1 MTSSFAAELWG
12 LREGLI
18 LCCNLNITSFEIEV
32 GAKFTVDALGNPLY
46 VNDIIS
52 PLLDDCRLLIF
63 RMLQICIK
71 HCFCQANDLI
81 RMSFCLDANFSP
93 FDRTL
98 LMFLR
103 MSSMECILTGLVMFL
118 SSC

>member
-18 LCCNLNITSFEIEV
+18 LCCNLNITSFEIEL

-71 HCFCQANDLI
+71 HCFCQANNLI

-93 FDRTL
+93 FDRTW
-98 LMFLR
+98 LMFL
-103 MSSMECILTGLVMFL
+103 
-118 SSC
+118 